1 VEKAVFG
8 NSAFITKLINCVRKQ
23 LPISYYC
30 KKCGKTHSHK
40 QYSQSL
46 FCTECG
52 TFLTRGSKPSNFR
65 PPQISNPP
73 RPKPVNSP
81 KEVMPTVQTQQTPI
95 AHTQEIPA
103 QNACYGK
110 LEKPLPENITAYLQE
125 NKIKFYSH
133 QAEAINKAR
142 QGKNVIIA
150 TQTASGKTLA
160 FNIPVFD
167 ALANDKKATALYIY
181 PSKALTNDQLKV
193 LQEIETGTGIKAD
206 SNVYDGDTPKEQR
219 QFIRENSRIILTNP
233 YGLHLYLPWHKLW
246 RSFFQNLKY
255 IILDEAHVYRGV
267 FGSNV
272 AMLLRR
278 LLRICSFYH
287 ADPQIILSSAT
298 IANPQEHAKKL
309 TGKDF
314 EIVANE
320 GSPRGKKSFIF
331 WNPPF
336 INPQKTIRHST
347 HQETKDLL
355 TVSVMKNLQT
365 LCFTTSRQMA
375 ELITRW
381 TKEDLKRR
389 NPKLHGSVTAYRAGY
404 LPQER
409 RDIENRLKNKDLI
422 GLVST
427 NALEL
432 GIDIGSL
439 DAVIISGYPGTVIST
454 WQQAGR
460 AGRSKNDSTV
470 TLVAFQ
476 NPLDQYFMKHPKEFF
491 DRPHEQAII
500 DLHNRQITS
509 GHIMCAAEELPLTD
523 ADQKFF
529 PELFEES
536 IKALSEKNL
545 LKKTPQGWTYTG
557 QERAAR
563 VVNLESLS
571 GKTVKV
577 LCNGRILETLPLNKA
592 IEEAHV
598 GAILLHQ
605 GETYRSEELDLE
617 NLTVKVRQES
627 TNYHTETQK
636 TVEVAVKNTL
646 EEKQKTLK
654 TALGELT
661 ITESYPSYVVKSSDV
676 VIKKHTLDLPPSSFQ
691 TVGLWFTVPE
701 QIREEI
707 KEQGLSFDG
716 GLHALEHAI
725 IAMAPM
731 FAMCDRWDIG
741 GLSTAVHADTGK
753 ATIFVYDGFEG
764 GIGISENLYQNIKPL
779 LEKTLQLIETCEC
792 KEGCPSCIYS
802 PKCGNG
808 NEPLDKKA
816 AHIIL
821 QRLIR

>member
-1 VEKAVFG
+1 M
-8 NSAFITKLINCVRKQ
+8 
-23 LPISYYC
+23 PPSYYC
-30 KKCGKTHSHK
+30 KKCGRTHSY
-40 QYSQSL
+40 QEYSQSL
-46 FCTECG
+46 FCKECG
-52 TFLTRGSKPSNFR
+52 TFLTPGSRPNNFKPAPVK
-65 PPQISNPP
+65 PPQT
-73 RPKPVNSP
+73 KPVNTTK
-81 KEVMPTVQTQQTPI
+81 KEPPPQKVQAPQSPI
-95 AHTQEIPA
+95 AHTQIIPA
-103 QNACYGK
+103 QEACYGE
-110 LEKPLPENITAYLQE
+110 LEKPLPKNISAFLQ
-125 NKIKFYSH
+125 NKKIRFYSH

-142 QGKNVIIA
+142 QGKNVIIN
-150 TQTASGKTLA
+150 THTASGKTLA

-167 ALANDKKATALYIY
+167 SLATDRKATALYIY

-193 LQEIETGTGIKAD
+193 LQEIEQGTGIKAD

-219 QFIRENSRIILTNP
+219 QYIRENSRIILTNP

-246 RSFFQNLKY
+246 RSFFQNLRY
-255 IILDEAHVYRGV
+255 IVLDEAHVYRGV

-272 AMLLRR
+272 AMVLRR
-278 LLRICSFYH
+278 LLRICHFYH

-314 EIVANE
+314 EIVSND
-320 GSPRGKKSFIF
+320 GSPRGKKTFVF

-336 INPQKTIRHST
+336 INPQKTIRRST

-381 TKEDLKRR
+381 TKEDLRRR
-389 NPKLHGSVTAYRAGY
+389 NPKLYGSVTAYRAGY
-404 LPQER
+404 LAQER

-439 DAVIISGYPGTVIST
+439 DSVIISGYPGTIIST

-476 NPLDQYFMKHPKEFF
+476 NPLDQYFMKHPQDFF

-500 DLHNRQITS
+500 NLHNRQITS
-509 GHIMCAAEELPLTD
+509 GHIMCAADELPLND
-523 ADQKFF
+523 SDQKFF
-529 PELFEES
+529 PELFIES
-536 IKALSEKNL
+536 VQALAQKAL
-545 LKKTPQGWTYTG
+545 LKKTTQGWTYVG
-557 QERAAR
+557 AERATMI
-563 VVNLESLS
+563 VNLESIS
-571 GKTVKV
+571 GKTVNV

-592 IEEAHV
+592 YEETHE

-605 GETYRSEELDLE
+605 GETYRSLELDL
-617 NLTVKVRQES
+617 NNCTATVHQES
-627 TNYHTETQK
+627 TNYYTETQK
-636 TVEVAVKNTL
+636 TVEVAIKKTL
-646 EEKQKTLK
+646 EEKQKDLK

-661 ITESYPSYVVKSSDV
+661 ITENYPSYVVKSNDV
-676 VIKKHTLDLPPSSFQ
+676 VIKKHTLDLPSSSFS
-691 TVGLWFTVPE
+691 TVGMWFIIPE
-701 QIREEI
+701 QIQEEI
-707 KEQGLSFDG
+707 EDKGLNFEG
-716 GLHALEHAI
+716 GLHAVEHAI
-725 IAMAPM
+725 IAIAPM

-741 GLSTAVHADTGK
+741 GMSTAKHMDTGK
-753 ATIFVYDGFEG
+753 PTIFIYDGFEG
-764 GIGISENLYQNIKPL
+764 GIGISENLYSNIKPL
-779 LEKTLQLIETCEC
+779 LEKTLKLIETCEC

-816 AHIIL
+816 AHFIL
-821 QRLIR
+821 QSLIK